1 MTFILW
7 LCRVHCLY
15 WQTWRWIRAWEQS
28 LPLRWNPKI
37 CFYNPVSES
46 SIRFEVLKSHLFNK
60 ISTFM
65 EFDLDFCGTKSQAPQ
80 AYYMKAFKSVILK
93 IKVEINAHQYLLSF
107 CVDFSSVF
115 RGGGMRR
122 CPPPSESPKKNVH
135 RPINQAFQ
143 SHRFECNNH

>member
-1 MTFILW
+1 
-7 LCRVHCLY
+7 
-15 WQTWRWIRAWEQS
+15 
-28 LPLRWNPKI
+28 
-37 CFYNPVSES
+37 
-46 SIRFEVLKSHLFNK
+46 
-60 ISTFM
+60 M

-122 CPPPSESPKKNVH
+122 CPPPRKVRKKMF
-135 RPINQAFQ
+135 IDL
-143 SHRFECNNH
+143 